1 MRVDTLSP
9 EQLVKTIRKLHL
21 RIGERFPDSGLQSVC
36 EQLSVIGENMKSKS
50 AWIGQP
56 VRWLRALVWTIC
68 VLIVVIAILP
78 FCVLGFQGEAGP
90 TSGTFSYQIG
100 EGDEASSYAGKAE
113 LSGFEF
119 ESDSGIVDV
128 ITLMEAGIND
138 VVLIGAA
145 IFFLL
150 SFETRYKRQRAL
162 KAIHEL
168 RSIAHVIDM
177 HQLTKDPHRIMKR
190 ANYVHMGQSPK
201 LKMTEF
207 QLRRYLD
214 YCSEM
219 LSLVGKIA
227 AVYVQEFDD
236 GVAMASASELEALT
250 TGLSGKI
257 WQKIAILHSAG
268 QDDSP
273 TQSTKPGGGPAGN
286 PVVQQPAKPK
296 PNPDAGPNAPL
307 A

>member
-1 MRVDTLSP
+1 
-9 EQLVKTIRKLHL
+9 
-21 RIGERFPDSGLQSVC
+21 
-36 EQLSVIGENMKSKS
+36 MKSRA

-56 VRWLRALVWTIC
+56 VRWLRTLVWAIC
-68 VLIVVIAILP
+68 VLIVVIAVLP
-78 FCVLGFQGEAGP
+78 FCVLGFQSEQGP
-90 TSGTFSYQIG
+90 TNGTFSYQIG
-100 EGDEASSYAGKAE
+100 EGDEASTVAGKAE

-177 HQLTKDPHRIMKR
+177 HQLTKDPHRIMKG
-190 ANYVHMGQSPK
+190 ANYVHMGLSPK

-268 QDDSP
+268 QEEDHP
-273 TQSTKPGGGPAGN
+273 IQPATAGDPVKNPAPQQN
-286 PVVQQPAKPK
+286 PVPQQPAKPK
-296 PNPDAGPNAPL
+296 PNPDAGPDA
-307 A
+307 

>member
-9 EQLVKTIRKLHL
+9 ERLVKTIKKLHL

-36 EQLSVIGENMKSKS
+36 LQLSVIGENMKSRA

-56 VRWLRALVWTIC
+56 VRWLRTLVWAIC
-68 VLIVVIAILP
+68 VLIVLIAILP
-78 FCVLGFQGEAGP
+78 FCVLGFQGEVTPA
-90 TSGTFSYQIG
+90 SGTFSYQIG
-100 EGDEASSYAGKAE
+100 QGDDASEYAGKAE

-119 ESDSGIVDV
+119 ASDSRIVDL

-168 RSIAHVIDM
+168 RTIAHVIDM
-177 HQLTKDPHRIMKR
+177 HQLTKDPHRIIKS
-190 ANYVHMGQSPK
+190 ANYVHMGTSPK

-268 QDDSP
+268 QDDHLL
-273 TQSTKPGGGPAGN
+273 QSATAGDDLGRN
-286 PVVQQPAKPK
+286 PVPDQFAKPK
-296 PNPDAGPNAPL
+296 SNPDAGSDA
-307 A
+307 

>member
-1 MRVDTLSP
+1 M
-9 EQLVKTIRKLHL
+9 
-21 RIGERFPDSGLQSVC
+21 
-36 EQLSVIGENMKSKS
+36 
-50 AWIGQP
+50 
-56 VRWLRALVWTIC
+56 
-68 VLIVVIAILP
+68 VIAILP
-78 FCVLGFQGEAGP
+78 FCFLGFGSGP
-90 TSGTFSYQIG
+90 SDGAKGTFTYKIG
-100 EGDEASSYAGKAE
+100 EGEAASAVTGEAQ
-113 LSGFEF
+113 LTGFDFDSGA
-119 ESDSGIVDV
+119 GIVDV
-128 ITLMEAGIND
+128 VTLMEAGIND

-177 HQLTKDPHRIMKR
+177 HQLTKDPHRIMN
-190 ANYVHMGQSPK
+190 AQYAHTGLSPK
-201 LKMTEF
+201 LEMNEF
-207 QLRRYLD
+207 LLRRYLD

-268 QDDSP
+268 IEDEANQGSNSAGLP
-273 TQSTKPGGGPAGN
+273 KVAASEKPS
-286 PVVQQPAKPK
+286 KPM
-296 PNPDAGPNAPL
+296 PESGL
-307 A
+307 